1 MHEATINAEYR
12 NMKSEL
18 GLYEE
23 EIIILYLLYIY
34 IVIITDIEAASQSYW
49 FTKYLSVGHRMGGFF
64 SLFLSSGFII
74 TKLDF

>member
-23 EIIILYLLYIY
+23 EIIILYLLYI
-34 IVIITDIEAASQSYW
+34 
-49 FTKYLSVGHRMGGFF
+49 
-64 SLFLSSGFII
+64 
-74 TKLDF
+74 